1 MWRYLLVIITV
12 FSISG
17 CGSRSSV
24 KRGLTPDESFARLKP
39 SPNSPLL
46 CNTINGY
53 GCGRVS
59 LSTSSGEQSITH
71 EDFLVTC
78 QTTALGLSVSAR
90 DQAGVG
96 AGLSFGFS
104 VAGLTEFSQQQLVCA
119 GFQLTN
125 DPVIA
130 QWKAKS
136 CQVYVRYAEVE
147 SWTIADEP
155 CSVTLEQADERW
167 RGIIDCPRVTNGSQ
181 TWNFNDPA
189 VFTCPK

>member
-1 MWRYLLVIITV
+1 L
-12 FSISG
+12 
-17 CGSRSSV
+17 

-39 SPNSPLL
+39 SAGSPLL
-46 CNTINGY
+46 CNTLSGY
-53 GCGRVS
+53 GCGRLS
-59 LSTSSGEQSITH
+59 LSTPSGEQSITH
-71 EDFLVTC
+71 EDFLVNC

-104 VAGLTEFSQQQLVCA
+104 VAGLTEFSQQQLACS
-119 GFQLTN
+119 GIQLTN

-136 CQVYVRYAEVE
+136 CQVYVRYGEIE

-155 CSVTLEQADERW
+155 CSVTLESDDERW
-167 RGIIDCPRVTNGSQ
+167 RGIIDCPRLTNGSQ